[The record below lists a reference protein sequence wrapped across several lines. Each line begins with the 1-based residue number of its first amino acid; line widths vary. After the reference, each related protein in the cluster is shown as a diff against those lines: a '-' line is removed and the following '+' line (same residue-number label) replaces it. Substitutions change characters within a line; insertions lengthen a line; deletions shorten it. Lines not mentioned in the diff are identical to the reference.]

1 MFRGRVRHVHFVGVG
16 GIGMSGIAEILR
28 SLEFEVS
35 GSDLKASD
43 VTRRLE
49 GLGVRVDV
57 GHRAANVGGADV
69 VVISSAVKAD
79 NPEVVEAKG
88 RGVPVIQRAEMLA
101 ELMRLKHGVA
111 IAGSHGKTTTTSL
124 VATVLRA
131 AGLDPTVVVGGKV
144 NALGSN
150 ARLGQ
155 GDLLVAEADESD
167 GSFLRLTPTI
177 AVVTNID
184 PEHLD
189 HYGSFDRLKEA
200 FVDFVERI
208 PFYGLGVLC
217 LDHPHV
223 QALLPR
229 IGRRHVTYGL
239 TAQADYRAIGV
250 VADGL
255 SMRFEAIRAGT
266 PAHPRPVS
274 LGEFV
279 VKMPGAHNVLNT
291 LAAIAVADELEVPL
305 DVVRAA
311 LASFGGVQRRFTIV
325 GESSDGITVVD
336 DYGHHPAEIEATLE
350 AARRASEG
358 GSGYGTGSRRIVVAF
373 QPHRYSRTAS
383 LMGDFARAFNRAD
396 VVLVTEIYAAGE
408 EPIAGVSGSSLVDA
422 IRAHGHHD
430 VTYVPTRAA
439 VTEGLFDRVGPGDL
453 VICLGAGDIN
463 RSARELLDLLAA
475 RAPTPSKAPSKIPE
489 GP

>member
-16 GIGMSGIAEILR
+16 GIGMSGLAEILR
-28 SLEFEVS
+28 SLDFDVS

-49 GLGVRVDV
+49 HLGVQVDI
-57 GHRAANVGGADV
+57 GHRAENVRTTDV
-69 VVISSAVKAD
+69 LVVSSAVRAD
-79 NPEVVEAKG
+79 NPELLEA
-88 RGVPVIQRAEMLA
+88 RARQIPVIQRAEMLA

-124 VATVLRA
+124 VSTVLRA

-189 HYGSFDRLKEA
+189 HYGTFARLKDA
-200 FVDFVERI
+200 FVTFVESI

-223 QALLPR
+223 QDILPR
-229 IGRRHVTYGL
+229 IQRRHVTYGL
-239 TAQADYRAIGV
+239 SAQADYRASQITFHGLDTRF
-250 VADGL
+250 VAFRRRD
-255 SMRFEAIRAGT
+255 A
-266 PAHPRPVS
+266 
-274 LGEFV
+274 LGEFAV
-279 VKMPGAHNVLNT
+279 RMPGQHNVLNT
-291 LAAIAVADELEVPL
+291 LAAIAVADEL
-305 DVVRAA
+305 
-311 LASFGGVQRRFTIV
+311 ASFGGVQRRFTIV
-325 GESSDGITVVD
+325 GEERGVTLVD
-336 DYGHHPAEIEATLE
+336 DYGHHPAEVEATLE
-350 AARRASEG
+350 AARRAYGEPSADG
-358 GSGYGTGSRRIVVAF
+358 GRGRRIVVAF
-373 QPHRYSRTAS
+373 QPHRYSRTQA
-383 LMGDFARAFNRAD
+383 LAAEFARAFNRAD
-396 VVLVTEIYAAGE
+396 VALITDIYAAGE
-408 EPIAGVSGSSLVDA
+408 EPIAGVSGAELAKSS
-422 IRAHGHHD
+422 RAHGHHD
-430 VTYVPTRAA
+430 VRYVGARAR
-439 VTEGLFDRVGPGDL
+439 VTDALAALVQPGDL

-463 RSARELLDLLAA
+463 RCAGELLDRL
-475 RAPTPSKAPSKIPE
+475 RASREEAP
-489 GP
+489 